1 MAKASK
7 KKATSNKPPL
17 RPKKKS
23 QSSPKKPVQSTRTQ
37 RPQIREDKE
46 VVAAHEAGH
55 FVVALVQGFVVRAGI
70 WSTESKKWT
79 GQTQVLGDL
88 STPAVLIAGLVA
100 QWMWEAPD
108 VDCLSEDDQA
118 AFKSALRSDPKMH
131 TATDIK
137 ERTESQEERDAAIE
151 DAVKIL
157 RNHWEFFQWV
167 QRQLVTEESIDVEN
181 VVDYCQQH
189 RSLQW
194 VRHLEQTS
202 LTADEWQRAAA
213 KQTATKKVA
222 TPKKKPKA
230 KYKKH

>member
-7 KKATSNKPPL
+7 KKAMSNKPPL
-17 RPKKKS
+17 RPKKQS
-23 QSSPKKPVQSTRTQ
+23 PSSPTKPAQSTQTQ
-37 RPQIREDKE
+37 RPQTREDKE

-55 FVVALVQGFVVRAGI
+55 FVVALIQGCVVRAGI

-88 STPAVLIAGLVA
+88 STPAVHVAGLVA
-100 QWMWEAPD
+100 QWMWDAPAD
-108 VDCLSEDDQA
+108 DWLSDEYQA
-118 AFKSALRSDPKMH
+118 AYNVALRRNPAMH

-137 ERTESQEERDAAIE
+137 VLPERREEREAAIE
-151 DAVKIL
+151 EAVKIL

-167 QRQLVTEESIDVEN
+167 RQQLDKKGSIDVEE
-181 VVDYCQQH
+181 VVDYCRQH
-189 RSLQW
+189 RSLKW
-194 VRHLEQTS
+194 VRLLEQTS
-202 LTADEWQRAAA
+202 LTPNEWHRGVP
-213 KQTATKKVA
+213 KQAVTKKVA